1 MKLRKAVL
9 ERFCNNS
16 KEYLEYL
23 TENQQKIIF
32 HLNLKLG
39 QKQKSCFRK
48 SAGCIVKCVSEYP
61 LLISKTSNKQT
72 EKKQESKIEKET
84 KEENRIS
91 PEN

>member
-32 HLNLKLG
+32 HLNWKLG
-39 QKQKSCFRK
+39 QKQ
-48 SAGCIVKCVSEYP
+48 
-61 LLISKTSNKQT
+61 
-72 EKKQESKIEKET
+72 
-84 KEENRIS
+84 
-91 PEN
+91 